1 MQIKTIMRNFFIPIR
16 MTNFRKVN
24 DTYVGSDVGRWGLLY
39 TAGQSRMGI
48 MILESNLAE
57 PSEMKCV

>member
-1 MQIKTIMRNFFIPIR
+1 